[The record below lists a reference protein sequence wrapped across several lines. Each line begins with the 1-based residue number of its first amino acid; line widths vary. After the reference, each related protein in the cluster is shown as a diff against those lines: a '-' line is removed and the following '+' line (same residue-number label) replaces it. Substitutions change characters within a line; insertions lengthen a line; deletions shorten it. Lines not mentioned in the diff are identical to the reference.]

1 MNGLAWIR
9 EAGQEAQAWE
19 LIPSPQGAFG
29 VAPFRGAV
37 QRFEPVDRGL
47 GAKGRAWMADAL
59 GQLELPAL
67 KPTDSH
73 AAADYVHL
81 VDQARQAC
89 ADGVLEKVVLSRRK
103 AYHRSRVQPWEAFER
118 LTDAYPHA
126 TVFLIHTPGGSLWM
140 GATPECLTE
149 VEGAAVRTMSL
160 AGTRLRGS
168 QGAWGLK
175 EREEQH
181 VVTKDIVQML
191 QALGVE
197 SVQVEGPTVLEAGP
211 VEHLCSHIEGRAA
224 GLSAWDIAGALH
236 PTPAVGG
243 LPRAQAQAF
252 IRRHEDY
259 DRRNYAGYFGW
270 TQANRSI
277 FYVTLRCVEWGS
289 DGLLGYAGGGITAK
303 SDPVGEWAETEQ
315 KLQTLENVLLG

>member
-1 MNGLAWIR
+1 VNGLAWIR

-19 LIPSPQGAFG
+19 LEPSAGGNFG
-29 VAPFRGAV
+29 VAPFRGPI
-37 QRFEPVDRGL
+37 QRFEALDRGQ
-47 GAKGRAWMADAL
+47 GAKGRAWMAAAL
-59 GQLELPAL
+59 GALELPNL

-73 AAADYVHL
+73 AASDYVQL
-81 VDQARQAC
+81 VEQARQAC

-118 LTDAYPHA
+118 LAEAYPHA
-126 TVFLIHTPGGSLWM
+126 TVFLIQTPGGSLWM

-149 VEGAAVRTMSL
+149 VQGANVRTMSL

-191 QALGVE
+191 QALGVDQ
-197 SVQVEGPTVLEAGP
+197 VQVEGPSVLEAGP

-252 IRRHEDY
+252 IRRHEGY

-270 TQANRSI
+270 TSAERSI

-289 DGLLGYAGGGITAK
+289 DGFLGYAGGGITAK